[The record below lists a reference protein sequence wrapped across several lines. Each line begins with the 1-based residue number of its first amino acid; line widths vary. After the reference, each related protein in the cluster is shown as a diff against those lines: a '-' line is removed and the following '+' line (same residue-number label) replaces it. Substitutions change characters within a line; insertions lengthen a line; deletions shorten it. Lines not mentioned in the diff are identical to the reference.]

1 MAWAPCSPSAASP
14 PLHLFDKGYNLA
26 SAAFVG
32 SLRSYEPTQRQ
43 RDDDALPQEHALSAA
58 CLQALRAERLGRRI
72 VAGMD
77 RKPFM
82 GAESEIV

>member
-1 MAWAPCSPSAASP
+1 MAARDLNAPPESSRTS
-14 PLHLFDKGYNLA
+14 
-26 SAAFVG
+26 
-32 SLRSYEPTQRQ
+32 
-43 RDDDALPQEHALSAA
+43 DDALPQEHALSAA

-77 RKPFM
+77 RKPSM